1 MLIGIGT
8 DIVNTTRIAEYK
20 EQSEFFIDEI
30 FTSKEIGYCESMAFP
45 ETHYAGRFAA
55 KEAFFKA
62 LGTGIG
68 YGMKF
73 TDVEVKQDD
82 LGKPFIELHHKTKL
96 IADNKN
102 AEDIHL
108 SISHS
113 STTAIAFVVI
123 QKIKSNAKTN

>member
-1 MLIGIGT
+1 MLLGIGT
-8 DIVNTTRIAEYK
+8 DLVNTQQIAKYK
-20 EQSEFFIDEI
+20 SQSDFFIDEI
-30 FTSKEIGYCESMAFP
+30 FTNDEIKYCESMAFP

-73 TDVEVKQDD
+73 TDVEVIQDD
-82 LGKPFIELHHKTKL
+82 LGKPLIKLHRKAKIL
-96 IADNKN
+96 AEKKN
-102 AEDIHL
+102 AATIHL

-113 STTAIAFVVI
+113 KTSAIAFVVI
-123 QKIKSNAKTN
+123 QKPNLEANV